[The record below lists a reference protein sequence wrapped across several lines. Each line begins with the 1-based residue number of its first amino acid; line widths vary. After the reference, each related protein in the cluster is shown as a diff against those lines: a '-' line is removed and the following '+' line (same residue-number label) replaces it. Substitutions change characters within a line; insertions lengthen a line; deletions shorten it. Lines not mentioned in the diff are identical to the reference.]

1 MKLLYN
7 YIFLIAISASCLNSQ
22 IQAGGHDEKLHK
34 MWFNAARTGDLKL
47 VQSLIGRV
55 DINAQ
60 DAENNTALIMATRFG
75 QLHVTQLLLQIPGV
89 NINVKGSL
97 GFTVLM
103 LMPLISDSED
113 TVKLFLQKSIDIN
126 AQNDSGWSTLM
137 YAARNNRSQI
147 LKQLLAVTGININAQ
162 NNKGD
167 TALMLAALV
176 GHRDIIKILLN
187 TPAIDLN
194 IKNKE
199 GKTALMIAQ
208 EENQTDAAE
217 LIKKKIDQ
225 SSKISGDKKESSDD
239 KEELIER
246 WCDAARNG
254 NLIEIRALSGKVGI
268 NAIDKSGGTAL
279 MNAAINSRGEIIKYL
294 LQVPGIDVNIRDKK
308 ENFTALIFASFM
320 ASAEIVKLLLQ
331 APVDINAQKK
341 DGWTALMFASRND
354 RLETVKLLLQM
365 PNLNINAQNEEGQT
379 ALILAA
385 MVGHREMTEVL
396 LNAPAVNIY
405 AKNKEGKTA
414 LMVAQEKGNEAIA
427 ELIKNKIELSA
438 KAFEAIS
445 VYAKATSDAARD
457 LEMAKLKS
465 IIDQIGVDSIV
476 DADNNTLV
484 DKAFQVNNSKIVE
497 FLLGRA
503 KDPRVLL
510 ARFPFEA
517 TNPSTQLF
525 KYFLD
530 LAFMK
535 HDTTK
540 DIKECHVC
548 QKPAAKKCSRCK
560 SVNYCSVACQK
571 ADWQKHKSECIT
583 AKI

>member
-1 MKLLYN
+1 MKTLYK
-7 YIFLIAISASCLNSQ
+7 YIFLMAISASCLNSQ

-60 DAENNTALIMATRFG
+60 DTENNTALIMATRFG

-103 LMPLISDSED
+103 FMPLVTDTED
-113 TVKLFLQKSIDIN
+113 IVKLLLQKTIDIN

-137 YAARNNRSQI
+137 YAARNNRPQI

-225 SSKISGDKKESSDD
+225 SSKISDDKKESSYD
-239 KEELIER
+239 KEELIEQ

-254 NLIEIRALSGKVGI
+254 NLIEMRALIGKVDI

-279 MNAAINSRGEIIKYL
+279 MNAAINSRGDIIKYL

-308 ENFTALIFASFM
+308 ENFTALIFASFL

-331 APVDINAQKK
+331 AAVDINAQKK

-365 PNLNINAQNEEGQT
+365 PNLNINAQNEDGQT

-385 MVGHREMTEVL
+385 TVGHREMTEVL

-438 KAFEAIS
+438 KAFEAI
-445 VYAKATSDAARD
+445 RQQD
-457 LEMAKLKS
+457 LEALKL
-465 IIDQIGVDSIV
+465 IVAQIGVDSV
-476 DADNNTLV
+476 VNPDNNTLV

-517 TNPSTQLF
+517 INPSTQLF
-525 KYFLD
+525 EYFLD

-560 SVNYCSVACQK
+560 SINYCSASCQK
-571 ADWQKHKSECIT
+571 ADWQKHKSGCV
-583 AKI
+583 ADKS